1 MFQQNLRKYEQHK
14 SGKYLDLTELSP
26 GVIQLCGLS
35 DQEFED
41 RHMGG
46 YKMMPGFSPNTVP
59 ADPPSYSREEGAIYP
74 VQDQQAW
81 AYATTAQIESYNKI
95 QEPGG
100 RIHPHPLSPA
110 GMSSRLTT
118 KSPYI

>member
-1 MFQQNLRKYEQHK
+1 MRRFSINQQNLRKYEQHNK

-26 GVIQLCGLS
+26 GVIQFSDLS

-46 YKMMPGFSPNTVP
+46 YKKMPGFSPNTVP
-59 ADPPSYSREEGAIYP
+59 ADPPNYSREKGATSP

-81 AYATTAQIESYNKI
+81 AYAATAQIESYNQI
-95 QEPGG
+95 
-100 RIHPHPLSPA
+100 
-110 GMSSRLTT
+110 
-118 KSPYI
+118 